1 MEKLQGTASVTQF
14 IDKREAVFGKQYYR
28 VRAV

>member
-1 MEKLQGTASVTQF
+1 MEKLQGTASAAQF
-14 IDKREAVFGKQYYR
+14 IDKREAVFGMQYYR